1 MKTSDHNSVYN
12 TKEVEN
18 LNREAYLRYKA
29 DGPQFLG
36 DSSVDL
42 KPQKIF
48 YNQNVEL
55 EELTEAHLWIGGS
68 STPRTIIKLIERL
81 LKAEAKIAEL
91 EADLKYFSGQ

>member
-18 LNREAYLRYKA
+18 LNSEAYRRYKA

-48 YNQNVEL
+48 NC
-55 EELTEAHLWIGGS
+55 
-68 STPRTIIKLIERL
+68 
-81 LKAEAKIAEL
+81 
-91 EADLKYFSGQ
+91 